1 VIQNAD
7 PTRLRP
13 VQTWISVAIVCCGNV
28 HFVWERVEGRNNS
41 MSAGNDRSDGSDVT
55 AVSYFDGM

>member
-1 VIQNAD
+1 M
-7 PTRLRP
+7 
-13 VQTWISVAIVCCGNV
+13 
-28 HFVWERVEGRNNS
+28 HFFWERVEGRNIS